1 MITVSDYTNFA
12 SDTSILRYPDVFIYD
27 AGAKSDTTPFLDG
40 LIMLRKQERNMQS
53 QMHLEPRLAQ
63 VNVGH

>member
-40 LIMLRKQERNMQS
+40 LTNGEETRK
-53 QMHLEPRLAQ
+53 
-63 VNVGH
+63 